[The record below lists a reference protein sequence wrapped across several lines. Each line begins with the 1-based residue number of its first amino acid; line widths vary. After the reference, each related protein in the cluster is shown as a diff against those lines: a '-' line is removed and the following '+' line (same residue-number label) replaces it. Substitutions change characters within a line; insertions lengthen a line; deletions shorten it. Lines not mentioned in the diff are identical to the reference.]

1 MVWFMTLSIQLATYL
16 PDRFRILILD
26 NEVTLDAFVTDP
38 PLPWVR
44 LMTVDGAYRV
54 AQGYPTTLTKEESDR
69 EELNWDRVSEPAICT
84 ALGELD
90 ASVDMVVIGN
100 NAGQGLPL
108 ANALPVA
115 LRAEH
120 GAIIYGTSLP
130 EQPIYEEAGYRR
142 FCARDDLLSVVAPL
156 AEKAGRQPALVF
168 INTIEH
174 NDINYHAPWP

>member
-1 MVWFMTLSIQLATYL
+1 MVGTMSLSIQLATYL

-26 NEVTLDAFVTDP
+26 NEVTLDAFVVDP

-44 LMTVDGAYRV
+44 LMTVDGIYRV
-54 AQGYPTTLTKEESDR
+54 AQGYPTTLTHDESDR

-90 ASVDMVVIGN
+90 ASVDMVVFGN
-100 NAGQGLPL
+100 NAGQGLSL

-115 LRAEH
+115 LRADH
-120 GAIIYGTSLP
+120 GIIIYGTSLP
-130 EQPIYEEAGYRR
+130 EQSIYEEAGYRR
-142 FCARDDLLSVVAPL
+142 FCSREDLLSVIGPL
-156 AEKAGRQPALVF
+156 AEQAGRQPALAF

-174 NDINYHAPWP
+174 NEMNYHAPWP